1 MPNELDSAESGL
13 IVFDHYERQLY
24 DHAYAA
30 VLETGQIIIDKAN
43 ALSMETDPTAQH
55 LFSGL
60 ASFVKGEYLTLESD
74 PLNSLPIDILGPSCE
89 ALTFEYSRQ
98 YNLPQVYSDGHYRLA
113 AMYIEALLSSIDN
126 IQQFGRRMPSV
137 DDWKDIIKTI
147 DNVDLP
153 MYVYGSSEI
162 YEFRRDQRR
171 LPEGVLIPVMHLRL
185 FVEYLRSETQLHRWK
200 ESVYAYNLFR
210 RAYKVR

>member
-1 MPNELDSAESGL
+1 MPNEWDRAGPEL
-13 IVFDHYERQLY
+13 IVFDRYEAQLY

-43 ALSMETDPTAQH
+43 ALSNVSDPTAQH

-60 ASFVKGEYLTLESD
+60 VHFVRGEYLTLEPD
-74 PLNSLPIDILGPSCE
+74 PLNSLHIDILGPACE
-89 ALTFEYSRQ
+89 ALTFEYSQQ
-98 YNLPQVYSDGHYRLA
+98 YNLHQVYSDGHYRLA

-137 DDWKDIIKTI
+137 NDWKDIIKII
-147 DNVDLP
+147 DDVDLP

-162 YEFRRDQRR
+162 YELKRDQRR

-185 FVEYLRSETQLHRWK
+185 FVEYLRSETQLHRWR